1 LGELIGIARFR
12 FHEGKVEEYK
22 RLSEQ
27 AMEIV
32 RSREPG
38 TLQYDIFFNADET
51 AAVVIERFRDSDALI
66 EHGKNMAEVSAK
78 VLATGSVEGELLG
91 DVSPEIEANIAAGDQ
106 PKLYGPWLS
115 LARPRPEDR

>member
-1 LGELIGIARFR
+1 MGELLGIARFR

-32 RSREPG
+32 RSKEPG
-38 TLQYDIFFNADET
+38 TLQYEIYFNADET

-66 EHGKNMAEVSAK
+66 EHGKNMAEVSPQ
-78 VLATGSVEGELLG
+78 VLATATVEGELLG
-91 DVSPEIEANIAAGDQ
+91 DVSPEIEARIAAGDQ

-115 LARPRPEDR
+115 MRR